1 MSDHSAAPLP
11 LNDVT
16 TFGDARHAADA
27 STPGGHITCLDFIA
41 EAPAPAPSRPRPAV
55 TRVLSADGANH
66 IVFTFLPGQTLPDH
80 KAAHPIT
87 VQVLRGAVTF
97 GCEGTDYP
105 LTPGRAVHLPAYLPH
120 SVTAPGELNDNA
132 DALDPT
138 EEPTVMLLTMHT
150 GAQVSAASRA
160 ADKS

>member
-1 MSDHSAAPLP
+1 M
-11 LNDVT
+11 
-16 TFGDARHAADA
+16 
-27 STPGGHITCLDFIA
+27 
-41 EAPAPAPSRPRPAV
+41 
-55 TRVLSADGANH
+55 
-66 IVFTFLPGQTLPDH
+66 
-80 KAAHPIT
+80 
-87 VQVLRGAVTF
+87 LRGAVTF